1 MKYNENT
8 GKGIPESRSD
18 EIKIS
23 IERMN
28 EIRKATNG
36 LNDKGVEISNLLCD
50 ISISLGLIVDI
61 LSVMYNDKKQIEKEV
76 KENDERTAENTG
88 SVD

>member
-1 MKYNENT
+1 MKFDEKT

-18 EIKIS
+18 EIKLA

-28 EIRKATNG
+28 EVRKATSG

-50 ISISLGLIVDI
+50 INISLGLIVDI
-61 LSVMYNDKKQIEKEV
+61 LSVMYNEKKQSEKGV
-76 KENDERTAENTG
+76 KDNDERTAEDQE

>member
-1 MKYNENT
+1 MKYNEKT
-8 GKGIPESRSD
+8 GKGIPENRSD

-61 LSVMYNDKKQIEKEV
+61 LSVMYNEKKQSEKGV
-76 KENDERTAENTG
+76 KDNDERTAENTG

>member
-1 MKYNENT
+1 MKYNEKT

-61 LSVMYNDKKQIEKEV
+61 LSVMYNEKKKEV
-76 KENDERTAENTG
+76 KDNDERTAEDQG

>member
-1 MKYNENT
+1 MKFDEKT

-18 EIKIS
+18 EIKLA

-28 EIRKATNG
+28 EVRKATSG
-36 LNDKGVEISNLLCD
+36 LNDKGVEIANLLCD

-61 LSVMYNDKKQIEKEV
+61 LSVMYNDKKQKEV
-76 KENDERTAENTG
+76 KNNDERTAENTG

>member
-1 MKYNENT
+1 MKYNEKT

-61 LSVMYNDKKQIEKEV
+61 LSVMYNDKKQKEV
-76 KENDERTAENTG
+76 KDNDERTAEDQR

>member
-1 MKYNENT
+1 MKYNEKT
-8 GKGIPESRSD
+8 GKGIPENRSD

-50 ISISLGLIVDI
+50 INISLGLIVDI
-61 LSVMYNDKKQIEKEV
+61 LSVMYNEKKQSEKGV
-76 KENDERTAENTG
+76 KDNDERTAEDQE